1 MSWQVIPTVV
11 LEKPALGKRCNSCGL
26 CCIAEVCDLGKE
38 LGDEVRCRALLT
50 HADGTFT
57 CGLVADPYSVLPDDR
72 LAPWRALDSLAGESY
87 GEAALKAHF
96 AGLLG
101 AGRGCDSEDDVATE
115 FLEEQAQNRQLS
127 LDLARQ
133 C

>member
-1 MSWQVIPTVV
+1 MNWQLIPTVV
-11 LEKPALGKRCNSCGL
+11 LAKPALGKPCNSCGL

-38 LGDEVRCRALLT
+38 LGDEVRCRALLA

-72 LAPWRALDSLAGESY
+72 LAPWRAIDRLAGEPS

-115 FLEEQAQNRQLS
+115 FLEEQEQNWQLS
-127 LDLARQ
+127 LALAGG
-133 C
+133 